1 MAKAEYRSAIRS
13 RKLIMEAFVDL
24 LAEKPLTGK
33 SWRCGF
39 ANPRL
44 YAAFPHLY
52 LAGRPE
58 LARRFVAAAAAYHTE
73 RETIAHGSD
82 E

>member
-1 MAKAEYRSAIRS
+1 MSDCALT
-13 RKLIMEAFVDL
+13 RKNIDKL
-24 LAEKPLTGK
+24 
-33 SWRCGF
+33 F
-39 ANPRL
+39 ATPRL

-52 LAGRPE
+52 LAGQPE

-73 RETIAHGSD
+73 RENKTYGSD